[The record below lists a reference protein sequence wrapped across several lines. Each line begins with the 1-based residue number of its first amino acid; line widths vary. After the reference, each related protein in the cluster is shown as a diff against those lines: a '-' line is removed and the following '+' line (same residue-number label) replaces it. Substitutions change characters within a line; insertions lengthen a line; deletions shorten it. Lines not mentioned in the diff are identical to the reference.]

1 MKRLILL
8 VTLMLS
14 IGVGLLF
21 TLRWLQRLPSGPV
34 DIVWDKEACAHCH
47 MHVGEPRF
55 AAQLQTQEGDILN
68 FDDPGCLL
76 RYQAEQHRA
85 VHAIYFHHHREDR
98 WLTGRDTVF
107 VPVEPTPMGYNLGAA
122 ASGVLGALSYEEA
135 TRKVVASGATP

>member
-1 MKRLILL
+1 MKRVLL
-8 VTLMLS
+8 PLMVLLF
-14 IGVGLLF
+14 VGGGLVF
-21 TLRWLQRLPSGPV
+21 TLRWLQRLPSSPV

-76 RYQAEQHRA
+76 RFQAEQNRT
-85 VHAIYFHHHREDR
+85 VHAIYFHHHSEDR
-98 WLTGRDTVF
+98 WLPHRTTVF

-122 ASGVLGALSYEEA
+122 ELGVVGALSYVEA
-135 TRKVVASGATP
+135 TRRVVASGATP